1 MGHCVLGVIKIKLK
15 ASFKELFMKKAFLFI
30 FTLFLGS
37 ALLVSCGAKHVETDV
52 PQAAPTEQPTQDT
65 MMHYT
70 VKPKDTLWDIA
81 GKSSIYGDSF
91 QWPLIFKTNR
101 DKIQDPDLIY
111 PQQDFEVNKTVP
123 TDEVENAKKLA
134 SQTGKY
140 KEHKKPLKKL
150 PLDYF

>member
-1 MGHCVLGVIKIKLK
+1 
-15 ASFKELFMKKAFLFI
+15 MKKAFLFI

-37 ALLVSCGAKHVETDV
+37 ALLVSCSPKHVETDV
-52 PQAAPTEQPTQDT
+52 PQAAPTEVPTQDT
-65 MMHYT
+65 VMHYT
-70 VKPKDTLWDIA
+70 VQPKDTLWGIA

-111 PQQDFEVNKTVP
+111 PQQDLEVNKTVP
-123 TDEVENAKKLA
+123 TDEVANAKKLA
-134 SQTGKY
+134 SETGKY

>member
-1 MGHCVLGVIKIKLK
+1 
-15 ASFKELFMKKAFLFI
+15 MKKAFLFI

-37 ALLVSCGAKHVETDV
+37 ALLVSCSTKHVETEV
-52 PQAAPTEQPTQDT
+52 PQAASTEAPTKDEI
-65 MMHYT
+65 MHYT
-70 VKPKDTLWDIA
+70 VKPKDTLWEIA

-91 QWPLIFKTNR
+91 QWPLIFKSNR

-111 PQQDFEVNKTVP
+111 PQQDFEVNKSIP
-123 TDEVENAKKLA
+123 SDEVQQAKKLA
-134 SQTGKY
+134 SETGKY